1 MQNYANDVVAALMD
15 ACLLKGV
22 AEPVIISESGRALA
36 SHSSILIFDVIY
48 TNNCPKQPTSSYIN
62 DFVDDPASH
71 LSLSREA
78 IASNSQMQDAGE
90 YLLSTF
96 YEVLVCNW
104 FTRTCI
110 CFVEN
115 VIADFIIQFL

>member
-22 AEPVIISESGRALA
+22 AEPVVISESGRALA
-36 SHSSILIFDVIY
+36 SHSAVLIFDVIH
-48 TNNCPKQPTSSYIN
+48 TNNCPKQPISSYIN
-62 DFVDDPASH
+62 DLVEDAASH

-78 IASNSQMQDAGE
+78 HRSNSQMQNAGE

-96 YEVLVCNW
+96 YEVLVWNS
-104 FTRTCI
+104 FTTTCM
-110 CFVEN
+110 CFVDK
-115 VIADFIIQFL
+115 VLADFII

>member
-36 SHSSILIFDVIY
+36 SHSAVLVFDVIH
-48 TNNCPKQPTSSYIN
+48 TNNCPKQPASSYM
-62 DFVDDPASH
+62 DDLAEDAASH
-71 LSLSREA
+71 LSLSREVH
-78 IASNSQMQDAGE
+78 ASNSQMQDAGE

-96 YEVLVCNW
+96 YEVNVWNC
-104 FTRTCI
+104 FTTISI
-110 CFVEN
+110 CFVEK
-115 VIADFIIQFL
+115 VIADDMI

>member
-36 SHSSILIFDVIY
+36 SHSSVLIFDVIH
-48 TNNCPKQPTSSYIN
+48 TNNCPKQPALSYMD
-62 DFVDDPASH
+62 DFLDHAASH
-71 LSLSREA
+71 LSFSREG

-96 YEVLVCNW
+96 YEVLVCNC

-110 CFVEN
+110 YFVEN
-115 VIADFIIQFL
+115 VIVDVRI